1 MPDTSNKARRALRIA
16 VTGGAGSGKSIVC
29 KRFQTLGA
37 FVVDLDRLSRQ
48 AVEPGTGGFQQVI
61 ERFGRE
67 VITEDGGLDR
77 RRLREIIV
85 ADEKARRDLEAI
97 VHPEVLRRMND
108 AMDKAEAAGAPLLV
122 AEVPLL
128 FEAGLE
134 RFFDQVVVVAAPEEA
149 RVRRLVERDNVAAE
163 QAAALIG
170 IQMPESEKRKRADF
184 VIENSGRPGDI
195 IGEVDRLFDRLAAKA
210 EKDGE
215 SA

>member
-1 MPDTSNKARRALRIA
+1 MSDSSNKARRPLRVA

-37 FVVDLDRLSRQ
+37 FVADLDRLSRQ

-61 ERFGRE
+61 ERFGCG
-67 VITEDGGLDR
+67 VLAEDGGLDR
-77 RRLREIIV
+77 RRLRDIIT
-85 ADEKARRDLEAI
+85 ADEKARKDLEAI

-108 AMDKAEAAGAPLLV
+108 AMDRAEASGSRLLI

-134 RFFDQVVVVAAPEEA
+134 KIFDRVIVVCAPEET
-149 RVRRLVERDNVAAE
+149 RVQRLVERDNVAPE
-163 QAAALIG
+163 QAAALIRV
-170 IQMPESEKRKRADF
+170 QMPESEKRKRADF

-195 IGEVDRLFDRLAAKA
+195 IGDVDRLFDRLAAKA

>member
-1 MPDTSNKARRALRIA
+1 MQVA

-48 AVEPGTGGFQQVI
+48 AVEPGTTGFQQVI
-61 ERFGRE
+61 ERFGCG
-67 VITEDGGLDR
+67 VLAEDGGLDR
-77 RRLREIIV
+77 RRLRDIIT
-85 ADEKARRDLEAI
+85 ADEKARKDLEAI

-108 AMDKAEAAGAPLLV
+108 AMDRAEASGSRLLI

-134 RFFDQVVVVAAPEEA
+134 KIFDRVLVVCAPEET
-149 RVRRLVERDNVAAE
+149 RVQRLVDRDDVAPE

-170 IQMPESEKRKRADF
+170 VQMPESEKRKRADF

>member
-1 MPDTSNKARRALRIA
+1 MSKKARQTIRVA
-16 VTGGAGSGKSIVC
+16 VTGGAGSGKSSVC
-29 KRFQTLGA
+29 RRLQTLGA
-37 FVVDLDRLSRQ
+37 FVVDLDQLSRESV
-48 AVEPGTGGFQQVI
+48 APGTPGFRQVVN
-61 ERFGRE
+61 RFGRE
-67 VITEDGGLDR
+67 VVADDGGLDR
-77 RRLREIIV
+77 RRLREMIV
-85 ADEKARRDLEAI
+85 SDVKARKDLEAI

-108 AMDKAEAAGAPLLV
+108 LMDRAEAAGAPLLV

-134 RFFDQVVVVAAPEEA
+134 RVFDRVIVVSAPEEN
-149 RVRRLVERDNVAAE
+149 RVHRLVERDDVAPE

-170 IQMPESEKRKRADF
+170 VQMPESEKKKRADF

-195 IGEVDRLFDRLAAKA
+195 IGEVDRLFDRLAAKP

>member
-1 MPDTSNKARRALRIA
+1 MA

-37 FVVDLDRLSRQ
+37 FVADLDRLSRQ

-61 ERFGRE
+61 ERFGCG
-67 VITEDGGLDR
+67 VLAEDGGLDR
-77 RRLREIIV
+77 RRLRDIIT
-85 ADEKARRDLEAI
+85 ADEKARKDLEAI

-108 AMDKAEAAGAPLLV
+108 AMDRAEASGSRLLI

-134 RFFDQVVVVAAPEEA
+134 KIFDRVIVVCAPEET
-149 RVRRLVERDNVAAE
+149 RVQRLVERDNVAPE
-163 QAAALIG
+163 QAAALIRV
-170 IQMPESEKRKRADF
+170 QMPESEKRKRADF

-195 IGEVDRLFDRLAAKA
+195 IGDVDRLFDRLAAKA